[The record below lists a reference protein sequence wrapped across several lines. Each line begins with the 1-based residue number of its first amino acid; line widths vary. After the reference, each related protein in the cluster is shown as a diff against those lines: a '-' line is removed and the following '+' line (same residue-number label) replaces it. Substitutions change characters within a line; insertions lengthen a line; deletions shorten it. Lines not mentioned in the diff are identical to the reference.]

1 MRVVQLN
8 CKQFVVVIRQ
18 MKWKLRYILING
30 RIVWVISIERQGNG
44 SAIQQGGIA
53 PDCQVTVK

>member
-1 MRVVQLN
+1 
-8 CKQFVVVIRQ
+8 

-30 RIVWVISIERQGNG
+30 RIEWVISIEQQGNG